1 MSEKNN
7 VKEEKRFT
15 ININAD
21 GKIFT
26 LSGPEGSKFSEIES
40 VSYKLLTEM
49 VILKWKEEM
58 RVKAEEENAKKETEE
73 NEPEIEKDNI

>member
-1 MSEKNN
+1 MPKQNN
-7 VKEEKRFT
+7 VKEEKRFS

-58 RVKAEEENAKKETEE
+58 RVKASEGKTAKTESNEE
-73 NEPEIEKDNI
+73 